1 MKFRIT
7 ADSKDMTVFAIYAV
21 VLLYLVAIVVLNVQ
35 ALGSET
41 KEFTLNPIYAFSL
54 ENIHYTLVIYIVCL
68 IASFLSVKSH
78 FFEFEKGFGI
88 GITNGASGGYS
99 DWARDKDI
107 MNDNNIVK
115 VEANQPTSDAA
126 GVPLI
131 CNGKELW
138 VDNGEYHTL
147 VMGATGSGKTQDT
160 ILPTI
165 KVLAKKGESII
176 CTDPK
181 GELYEKTSGLLK
193 NKGYNILLLNFRNP
207 QNGCAWNPLSMPY
220 RLYKSGNQDK
230 AIELLDD
237 LAANILYEEN
247 NSNQDPFW
255 EKTAADY
262 FAGIALAMFEDTT
275 EDKIN
280 INSINMTATVGE
292 DKFGGSTYIKEYFNL
307 KDPASPAYVNASG
320 TVMAPSDTKGSIIS
334 VFKQKVKLFASRENL
349 SEMLSH
355 SDIDLDSIGKQKT
368 AVFIIIQ
375 DEKKTYHSLATIF
388 IKQVYETLIDV
399 AQASGGKL
407 PVRTN
412 FLLDE
417 FANMPPLKDV
427 TTMITAARSRQIRF
441 IMIIQNFAQLNKV
454 YGKDDAETIKGNCG
468 NIIYLI
474 STELAALEEISK
486 LCGEKKS
493 KQDAKTAS
501 TPLVTIS
508 DLQRMKQFD
517 HIILRMRKSPFK
529 TSFVPDFKIDWG
541 EEQSPPV
548 EYPVREKKPVAIF
561 DIREF
566 VKEQKN
572 KKMDEAMAN
581 LGFPDS
587 SSSSSSG
594 GGGMFGMPPRGSNS
608 PMGGKKDSIAIND
621 LVKKIDEKLA
631 ALEKE
636 EEEERKK
643 QQGGL
648 EPKYKP
654 VLDKPS
660 YDDDFDDL
668 DFMHESIT
676 PKKDIK
682 PKFEDDLFKDNY
694 SSKDDDLFKDIDSK
708 LNEKDRPL
716 YDEISAKYDEEPKP
730 KNNYK
735 EYDDLLL
742 DDGFGTIDK
751 PSFEPKKPEFDRF
764 ERDRKIDDFLGSRD
778 YNKPSEPELI
788 MDDPK
793 PSIPISAHDIE
804 NKVNNKLSEDLFND
818 DFDLLTPIE
827 KNKPSED
834 KEEYTYEP
842 EPTKAPSY
850 TQPVY
855 EEPKREYEEH
865 TSAPVKEATY
875 EEVEP
880 VSPTREVFTTREPLT
895 LEDVEEDEAFFDDFY
910 DD

>member
-1 MKFRIT
+1 MKFKIT
-7 ADSKDMTVFAIYAV
+7 ADSKDLTIFAVYAV
-21 VLLYLVAIVVLNVQ
+21 ALLLLVALAVINLPYL
-35 ALGSET
+35 ASEG
-41 KEFTLNPIYAFSL
+41 EFYGLNPLPAFAPDKIY
-54 ENIHYTLVIYIVCL
+54 ITLVIYIVCL
-68 IASFLSVKSH
+68 IGSFFTVQSH
-78 FFEFEKGFGI
+78 FFEFENGVGF
-88 GITNGASGGYS
+88 GITNGATGGYS
-99 DWARDKDI
+99 DWAKEKDI
-107 MNDNNIVK
+107 KNDNNVVR
-115 VEANQPTSDAA
+115 VEASAKTSDAA

-147 VMGATGSGKTQDT
+147 VIGATGSGKTQDT

-165 KVLAKKGESII
+165 KVLAKKGESIV

-181 GELYEKTSGLLK
+181 GELFEKTGGLLK
-193 NKGYNILLLNFRNP
+193 SKGYNILLLNFRNP
-207 QNGCAWNPLSMPY
+207 QNGESWNPLSMPY

-247 NSNQDPFW
+247 SGNQDPFW

-292 DKFGGSTYIKEYFNL
+292 DKIGGSTYIKEYFNM
-307 KDPASPAYVNASG
+307 KDPSSPAYVNASG

-399 AQASGGKL
+399 AQANGGKL

-427 TTMITAARSRQIRF
+427 TTMITAARSRQVRF
-441 IMIIQNFAQLNKV
+441 VMIIQNYAQLNKV

-493 KQDAKTAS
+493 KKDAKTAS
-501 TPLVTIS
+501 TPLVTIN

-517 HIILRMRKSPFK
+517 HIVLRMRKSPFK

-541 EEQSPPV
+541 EKSEAV
-548 EYPVREKKPVAIF
+548 EYPVREKRPVAIF

-572 KKMDEAMAN
+572 KKVDEIMNN
-581 LGFPDS
+581 LDNPGGPS
-587 SSSSSSG
+587 GRG
-594 GGGMFGMPPRGSNS
+594 GGSGLFPPSKPS
-608 PMGGKKDSIAIND
+608 PKNNNDNYVND
-621 LVKKIDEKLA
+621 LVRKIDERLA
-631 ALEKE
+631 ELEKE
-636 EEEERKK
+636 DEMKNRMSKPEIDRKP
-643 QQGGL
+643 GNNHL
-648 EPKYKP
+648 PPMPVPYEPR
-654 VLDKPS
+654 DKVKDKAP
-660 YDDDFDDL
+660 
-668 DFMHESIT
+668 
-676 PKKDIK
+676 DIK
-682 PKFEDDLFKDNY
+682 
-694 SSKDDDLFKDIDSK
+694 IDT
-708 LNEKDRPL
+708 
-716 YDEISAKYDEEPKP
+716 
-730 KNNYK
+730 
-735 EYDDLLL
+735 DDLLSKINKKL
-742 DDGFGTIDK
+742 AEESKKEEMAKKNSIIEDRTVYDDPYK
-751 PSFEPKKPEFDRF
+751 EPRHDAYEPRDNRDRIERKPEPLFDDIPEAKYTPAHPEPRMP
-764 ERDRKIDDFLGSRD
+764 ETYKNEPRHDNKYEDIINNSDIEHKVNEKLNSEILGS
-778 YNKPSEPELI
+778 
-788 MDDPK
+788 
-793 PSIPISAHDIE
+793 
-804 NKVNNKLSEDLFND
+804 
-818 DFDLLTPIE
+818 DFDLLSPIE
-827 KNKPSED
+827 KNTNNTNDYK
-834 KEEYTYEP
+834 YTYE
-842 EPTKAPSY
+842 ERNNNNDKEN
-850 TQPVY
+850 Y
-855 EEPKREYEEH
+855 EAR
-865 TSAPVKEATY
+865 
-875 EEVEP
+875 EP
-880 VSPTREVFTTREPLT
+880 VVENNNINNNRIENFVPSNEKIFDDQRKVT
-895 LEDVEEDEAFFDDFY
+895 LDEIEEDEEFFDDFF